1 MDKKDFY
8 FLGKVTKTSGY
19 KGSLMFF
26 FDVDDLSRYNDLE
39 AVFIDIHGELIP
51 FVINGL
57 QFKAG
62 SNTAYVSLEDVTDEE
77 QASALVNCNLYL
89 PVSFLPPLTGN
100 KFYYH
105 EVIGFTVIDKNFG
118 QLGKITSV
126 NDNGPQALISIE
138 HSKKEILI
146 PVSDEIIKKVDR
158 EKKVIEVE
166 TPEGLIEIYL

>member
-26 FDVDDLSRYNDLE
+26 FDVDDLIRYKDLE

-51 FVINGL
+51 FVIKDL
-57 QFKAG
+57 QFKSG
-62 SNTAYVSLEDVTDEE
+62 NNTAYVSLEDVTDEE

-89 PVSFLPPLTGN
+89 PVSFLPQLSGN

-105 EVIGFTVIDKNFG
+105 EIIGFSIRDKNHG
-118 QLGKITSV
+118 DIGEITAV
-126 NDNGPQALISIE
+126 NDNGPQALFSID
-138 HSKKEILI
+138 HKGKEILI
-146 PVSDEIIKKVDR
+146 PVSEDIIKKVDR
-158 EKKVIEVE
+158 KKKVIEIE
-166 TPEGLIEIYL
+166 APEGLIEIYL